1 MATTLVPATITYQK
15 PGTKPPLYVAGT
27 FSDPAWQLEEM
38 EYIVDAD
45 GEHLFKKEVQGEPGS
60 KIHYKFRIGDG
71 DWWVLN
77 DGTPTVTDIAGNKNN
92 ELEVVSPKG

>member
-1 MATTLVPATITYQK
+1 MATTLAPATITYQK
-15 PGTKPPLYVAGT
+15 PGTKPPIYVAGT
-27 FSDPAWQLEEM
+27 FSDPEWQLEEM

-45 GEHLFKKEVQGEPGS
+45 GEHVFRKEVQGEPGS

-71 DWWVLN
+71 NWWVLN
-77 DGTPTVTDIAGNKNN
+77 DDTPTVTDIAGNKNN